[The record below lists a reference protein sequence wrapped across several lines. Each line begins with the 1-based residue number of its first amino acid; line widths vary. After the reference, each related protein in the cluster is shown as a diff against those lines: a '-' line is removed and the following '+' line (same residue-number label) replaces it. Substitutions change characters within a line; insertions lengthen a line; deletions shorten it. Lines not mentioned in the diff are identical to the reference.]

1 VSYDSYPEFKVCDL
15 TLPAQFRDR
24 SESRLLSRMR
34 GVSPKFMV
42 LEQQSGPSGQI
53 GGVLN
58 GNPDYLHPTP
68 KPGQMRLWCW
78 NSIANGADGLLFF
91 RWRSLPYGSEAHWN
105 GLLYHD
111 ERNTWRL
118 DEAKRLGEEIK
129 RVAATLI
136 GTRCVSIAAIL
147 YDFDN
152 ESHARIERATG
163 KHREA
168 NELSVYQALSERHL
182 SVDVRPL
189 SGVREVADLAGYQI
203 VFFPHAHVL
212 AAADLKPLQAYV
224 EGGGTLVFG
233 CWSAYR
239 NRNHWCYDA
248 SGKGFFENLVG
259 ARVADFT
266 VVTPGETSSIR
277 FGHSDT
283 LLEAP
288 VFNEVLA
295 VTADNVSVLASYASD
310 YYAGQPAVTLH
321 QKGHG
326 RVIHFG
332 SFFTPQNVIAL
343 LDALAIE
350 DPFAAWAEI
359 PAEVQTVVRFNGAE
373 RFCFLLNFT
382 NEPQPVTFKK
392 SAFDLLARQEFQGR
406 TEIPPYGVRFVR
418 GLTSK

>member
-1 VSYDSYPEFKVCDL
+1 
-15 TLPAQFRDR
+15 
-24 SESRLLSRMR
+24 MR
-34 GVSPKFMV
+34 GVSSKFMV
-42 LEQQSGPSGQI
+42 LEQQAGPSGQI

-111 ERNTWRL
+111 ERNEWRL
-118 DEAKRLGEEIK
+118 EEAKRLGEEIK
-129 RVAATLI
+129 RVSSTLT
-136 GTRCVSIAAIL
+136 GTRCVSTAAIL
-147 YDFDN
+147 YDYDN
-152 ESHARIERATG
+152 ESHARIERVTG

-182 SVDVRPL
+182 GIDVRPL
-189 SGVREVADLAGYQI
+189 SGIREGSDLAGYKI

-212 AAADLKPLQAYV
+212 VAPDVRALQDYV

-233 CWSAYR
+233 CWSGYR

-248 SGKGFFENLVG
+248 AGKNFYEAFVG
-259 ARVADFT
+259 ARVSDFSL
-266 VVTPGETSSIR
+266 VSPGETSAIC
-277 FGHSDT
+277 FGDSGA
-283 LLEAP
+283 LLDAP
-288 VFNEVLA
+288 IFNEVLSSA
-295 VTADNVSVLASYASD
+295 GDQVSVLASYTSD

-321 QKGHG
+321 QKGNG

-332 SFFTPQNVIAL
+332 SFFTRQNVAAL
-343 LDALAIE
+343 LDALKIE
-350 DPFAAWAEI
+350 DPLKGWAEI
-359 PAEVQTVVRFNGAE
+359 PTEVQAVVRSNGAE

-382 NEPQPVTFKK
+382 NKQQPVIFKE
-392 SAFDLLARQEFQGR
+392 AAYDLLEERKLQGQ
-406 TEIPPYGVRFVR
+406 TELPPYDIRFLR
-418 GLTSK
+418 C